1 MNNVDIATTKIR
13 ELQSM
18 IFDNAISN
26 NELFS
31 KTMEIL
37 QLMDKASVEIN
48 TNYKTISK
56 QLTDQLN
63 TGKPQ

>member
-1 MNNVDIATTKIR
+1 MNNVDIASTKLR
-13 ELQSM
+13 ELQAM
-18 IFDNAISN
+18 IFDNNISSN
-26 NELFS
+26 QLFA
-31 KTMEIL
+31 KTMEIMK
-37 QLMDKASVEIN
+37 LMENASVEIN